1 MKRRHLIKGLGA
13 GAIVAGLAACG
24 QEQATTAV
32 SENRKVHR
40 WKMVTTWPPNFPG
53 AGVGANR
60 LAKRIEK
67 ASNGRIRIKVYGGGE
82 LVPAYEAF
90 DAVSSGAVQMAH
102 GAAYYWKGK
111 APAAQFF
118 AAVPFGMNAQEMN
131 AWLYF
136 GGGWEL
142 WKELYAP
149 FNLMPAPAGNTGTQM
164 AGWFKKEINSV
175 ADLQGLKM
183 RIPGLGAEV
192 LKRAGGTPVN
202 VPGADV
208 FIALQTGTIDA
219 AEWIGPYNDL
229 AFGLHKAAKHYYYP
243 GWHEPCATLEAIF
256 NKRQFDSLAAD
267 LQEIVLLS
275 CRAANDEMLAD
286 YTAQNQ
292 RALRVLASEHGI
304 IPKPLPE
311 SVLRRLKQ
319 LSLEVLEELAAEDDM
334 VARVY
339 ASYRE
344 FQRNTSQWLEI
355 SEKAYFD
362 ARLLGS
368 TGNYSP

>member
-24 QEQATTAV
+24 QKQASTTSIDTQRV
-32 SENRKVHR
+32 LR

-53 AGVGANR
+53 AGVGASR
-60 LAKRIEK
+60 LAKHIEK
-67 ASNGRIRIKVYGGGE
+67 ASNGRIQIKVYGGGE

-90 DAVSSGAVQMAH
+90 DAVSSGTAQMAH

-111 APAAQFF
+111 AAASQFF

-131 AWLYF
+131 AWLYY
-136 GGGWEL
+136 GGGWDL

-164 AGWFKKEINSV
+164 AGWFNKEINSLE
-175 ADLQGLKM
+175 DLQGLKM

-202 VPGADV
+202 VPGAEV
-208 FIALQTGTIDA
+208 FTALQTGNIDA

-256 NKRQFDSLAAD
+256 NEQEFDSLPED

-275 CRAANDEMLAD
+275 CRAANDDQLAD

-292 RALRVLASEHGI
+292 RALRVLEEEHGI

-319 LSLEVLEELAAEDDM
+319 LSVEVLEELAAEDDM

-344 FQRNTSQWLEI
+344 FQRNTSQWLGI

-362 ARLLGS
+362 ARLLDS
-368 TGNYSP
+368 ADS

>member
-1 MKRRHLIKGLGA
+1 MQRRHLIKGLGA
-13 GAIVAGLAACG
+13 GALVAGLAACG
-24 QEQATTAV
+24 KEQVSPAA

-67 ASNGRIRIKVYGGGE
+67 ASNGRIQIKVYGGGE

-131 AWLYF
+131 AWLYY

-164 AGWFKKEINSV
+164 AGWFNKEINSLD
-175 ADLQGLKM
+175 DLQGLKM

-202 VPGADV
+202 VPGAEV
-208 FIALQTGTIDA
+208 FTALQTGTIDA
-219 AEWIGPYNDL
+219 AEWIGPYNDM
-229 AFGLHKAAKHYYYP
+229 AFGLHKAAKHYY
-243 GWHEPCATLEAIF
+243 
-256 NKRQFDSLAAD
+256 
-267 LQEIVLLS
+267 
-275 CRAANDEMLAD
+275 
-286 YTAQNQ
+286 
-292 RALRVLASEHGI
+292 
-304 IPKPLPE
+304 
-311 SVLRRLKQ
+311 
-319 LSLEVLEELAAEDDM
+319 
-334 VARVY
+334 
-339 ASYRE
+339 
-344 FQRNTSQWLEI
+344 
-355 SEKAYFD
+355 
-362 ARLLGS
+362 
-368 TGNYSP
+368 

>member
-1 MKRRHLIKGLGA
+1 MKRRQLITGLGA
-13 GAIVAGLAACG
+13 GALVGGLTACG
-24 QEQATTAV
+24 QEQRPTT
-32 SENRKVHR
+32 SSKNQETYR
-40 WKMVTTWPPNFPG
+40 WRMVTTWPPNFPG
-53 AGVGANR
+53 AGIGANR
-60 LAKRIEK
+60 LAQRIEK
-67 ASNGRIRIKVYGGGE
+67 ASNGRIQIKVYGGGE

-90 DAVSSGAVQMAH
+90 DAVSSDTVQMAH

-131 AWLYF
+131 AWLYY

-142 WKELYAP
+142 WRELYAP
-149 FNLMPAPAGNTGTQM
+149 FGLVPAPAGNTGTQM
-164 AGWFKKEINSV
+164 AGWFNKEINSLE
-175 ADLQGLKM
+175 DLQGLKM

-202 VPGADV
+202 VPGAEV
-208 FIALQTGTIDA
+208 FTALQTGNLDA

-229 AFGLHKAAKHYYYP
+229 ALGLYKAAKYYYYP

-256 NKRQFDSLAAD
+256 NKQRFDSLPED
-267 LQEIVLLS
+267 LQEIVMLS
-275 CRAANDEMLAD
+275 CQAANDDMLAD

-292 RALRVLASEHGI
+292 RALQILASEHGVV
-304 IPKPLPE
+304 PRPLPE

-319 LSLEVLEELAAEDDM
+319 LSHEVLEELAAKDEM

-344 FQRNTSQWLEI
+344 FQHNTSKWLGI

-362 ARLLGS
+362 SRLLD
-368 TGNYSP
+368 N

>member
-1 MKRRHLIKGLGA
+1 MKRRRLIKGLGA
-13 GAIVAGLAACG
+13 GAVLAGLSGCG
-24 QEQATTAV
+24 QKQAVTTVCSGAQQAYQ
-32 SENRKVHR
+32 

-53 AGVGANR
+53 AGIGANR
-60 LAKRIEK
+60 LARRIET
-67 ASNGRIRIKVYGGGE
+67 ASSGRIRIKVYGGGE

-90 DAVSSGAVQMAH
+90 DAVSSGTVQMAH

-111 APAAQFF
+111 AAASQFF

-131 AWLYF
+131 AWLFY
-136 GGGWEL
+136 GGGWDL

-149 FNLMPAPAGNTGTQM
+149 FNLMPAPAGNTGAQM
-164 AGWFKKEINSV
+164 AGWFNKEINSV
-175 ADLQGLKM
+175 DDLKGLKM

-202 VPGADV
+202 VPGAEV
-208 FIALQTGTIDA
+208 FTALQTGNIDA

-256 NKRQFDSLAAD
+256 NKQEFDSLPAD

-275 CRAANDEMLAD
+275 CRAANDDMLAD

-292 RALRVLASEHGI
+292 RALRVLATEHGI

-344 FQRNTSQWLEI
+344 FQRNTSQWLGI
-355 SEKAYFD
+355 SERSYFD
-362 ARLLGS
+362 ARLLMGTADS
-368 TGNYSP
+368 